1 MKNRKTKKWQ
11 KVLLILVAVLLL
23 IAITAASVFWFYPY
37 PRYIAW
43 NKTPIE
49 SEKYFDFPDQILFYY
64 KGRTKILR
72 SEESISEAYDA
83 FWNLL
88 GGKITVRKRNIN
100 FATKSGGDETIENEM
115 IQDLR
120 NLSESEICIE
130 FRYRQRRSFYTERQ
144 DQSMVYDATL
154 VVIST
159 PPQKLAQRD
168 YLLSCCSLNGVYTF
182 SDVGM
187 YLKIDG
193 TLGDFVNY
201 VQSLYG

>member
-1 MKNRKTKKWQ
+1 MLVVAT
-11 KVLLILVAVLLL
+11 LVAANYFAVY
-23 IAITAASVFWFYPY
+23 WFTPY

-43 NKTPIE
+43 NKTPAE
-49 SEKYFDFPDQILFYY
+49 SQEYFDYPDQILFYY
-64 KGRTKILR
+64 KGRTRVLR
-72 SEESISEAYDA
+72 SKESISEAYDA

-100 FATKSGGDETIENEM
+100 FAAKSGGGETIENEM